1 MYFETKLK
9 IAVFGLA
16 GILLL
21 VIASA
26 IYAWLK
32 KPAFLTTTEYVRVP
46 EIKEVVKV
54 KRVNVPGPKEIV
66 TIEKP
71 VIVEKLKL
79 PEDIAQD
86 QNKQITATGEI
97 PPYEGK
103 TNVVAVM
110 DTQAGTSEIIAKQQ
124 PLPFIAFKN
133 EKEFGIRAGLDTI
146 EGKRGDLYGRWTFFR
161 IGSVHLALYGEGNT
175 RPEGKAMLDI
185 SYRWK

>member
-16 GILLL
+16 GVLLL
-21 VIASA
+21 VVASV
-26 IYAWLK
+26 IYAWFK
-32 KPAFLTTTEYVRVP
+32 KPAFFTTTEYVSVP

-71 VIVEKLKL
+71 VVIEKLKL
-79 PEDIAQD
+79 SDSIAQD
-86 QNKQITATGEI
+86 QSKQITATGEI
-97 PPYEGK
+97 PAYEGK

-110 DTQAGTSEIIAKQQ
+110 DTQAGTSEIVAKQQ
-124 PLPFIAFKN
+124 PLPFFAFKN
-133 EKEFGIRAGLDTI
+133 EKELGIRAGLDTI
-146 EGKRGDLYGRWTFFR
+146 DGKRGDVYGRWTFLR
-161 IGSVHLALYGEGNT
+161 IGSVHCALYGEGNT